1 MSAISF
7 ARARRVERNRPTRCR
22 RSSTARGSSS
32 TYGLQATFR
41 QPTRRRRFSLIRS
54 GAIQSGRTKYDQCRT
69 CSRSAADLSLG
80 LGRSQQH
87 LRRIRR
93 HDDKRHHGH
102 RRIPDRAL
110 QFMTNGCLSI
120 WARFAQARQDQ
131 RGISAVE
138 FALILPFMLTLY
150 LGIVEL
156 SKGYM
161 ASQRMTLVARTLAD
175 LTAQQ
180 QQLQSGGTTN
190 VTETIMTNIFAA
202 SNAIMA
208 PYSTTKLTMTVS
220 QILLSIPGSAS
231 RSGIG
236 RSRRPSTWRRRNICF
251 RAARVL

>member
-1 MSAISF
+1 
-7 ARARRVERNRPTRCR
+7 
-22 RSSTARGSSS
+22 
-32 TYGLQATFR
+32 
-41 QPTRRRRFSLIRS
+41 
-54 GAIQSGRTKYDQCRT
+54 
-69 CSRSAADLSLG
+69 
-80 LGRSQQH
+80 
-87 LRRIRR
+87 
-93 HDDKRHHGH
+93 
-102 RRIPDRAL
+102 
-110 QFMTNGCLSI
+110 MTNGCLSI

-190 VTETIMTNIFAA
+190 VTDTIMSNIFTA

-220 QILLSIPGSAS
+220 QILLSNKPDGTCCQAKTDWTIANNGGTKRPCQVLTPGNAAPVSTGTIPTGFTASPSLVVADVTYQYIPGSAS